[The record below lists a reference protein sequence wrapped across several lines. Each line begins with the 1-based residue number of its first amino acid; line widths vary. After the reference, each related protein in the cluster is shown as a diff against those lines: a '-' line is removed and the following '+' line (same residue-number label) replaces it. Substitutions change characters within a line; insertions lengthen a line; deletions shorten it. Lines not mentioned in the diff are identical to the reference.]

1 MTRAPRQSLTVI
13 LEVSDVTSCAAA
25 LGQARRALEAAFA
38 QLPALHTACLA
49 LLPALPGATE
59 SALLFECMFE
69 GSMVSIVRALL
80 GLAGPELCAVLAHS
94 VDFPEP
100 ASTRAV
106 SEFLSARACRAAA
119 CADSESPPV
128 PADFWERARAIACA
142 RRYWPTRRAE
152 VAVDSSEL
160 ERRRGAVGMQDWQPG
175 VPLLHVARLPDDTRS
190 RARVRRALRAVE
202 LEQTPLE
209 RAARFMIHGRRLLFL
224 AYPAEPAQ
232 LWSERVSRTALCPLT
247 RVWAN
252 SPELRVSP
260 WAPRKRRAR
269 HLQRFLLDGR
279 APVAIWFNA
288 RARPR
293 AV

>member
-13 LEVSDVTSCAAA
+13 LEVSDATSCAAA

-38 QLPALHTACLA
+38 QLPGLHTACVA
-49 LLPALPGATE
+49 LLPALPGAAE

-69 GSMVSIVRALL
+69 GPMLTIVLALL
-80 GLAGPELCAVLAHS
+80 GLAGPELCGVLAHS
-94 VDFPEP
+94 ADFPAL
-100 ASTRAV
+100 ASARAV

-128 PADFWERARAIACA
+128 PADFWERARAVASA
-142 RRYWPTRRAE
+142 RRFWPTRPAG
-152 VAVDSSEL
+152 VAVDASEL

-190 RARVRRALRAVE
+190 RARVRRALRALE

-209 RAARFMIHGRRLLFL
+209 RAARFMIHGQRLLFL
-224 AYPAEPAQ
+224 AYPAELAQ
-232 LWSERVSRTALCPLT
+232 LWSEQVSRTALCPLT
-247 RVWAN
+247 LVWAN

-279 APVAIWFNA
+279 VPVAVWFNA
-288 RARPR
+288 HARPR